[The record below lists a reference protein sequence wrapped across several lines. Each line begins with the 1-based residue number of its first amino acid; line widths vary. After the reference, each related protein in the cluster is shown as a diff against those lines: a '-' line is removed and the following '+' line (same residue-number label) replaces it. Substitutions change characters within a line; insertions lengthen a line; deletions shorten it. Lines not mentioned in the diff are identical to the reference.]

1 MHMKIC
7 IIFLDR
13 NAKHLLPSYLKR
25 KGTIGV
31 NSSKR
36 KKAKAVSSWDR
47 DIVCLPKQ
55 TKNGEILNVIPYP
68 RNRYRAE
75 LGAGGLIGKVHITS
89 EMTVEDVQTEVRSVF
104 KEPMKGS
111 ESFQFIYL
119 QPTGGGNRSLTV
131 PVLSTS
137 YEWTPQQV
145 AKLSNAKG
153 SIYIMAIDNFDF
165 EVDGSCDVSVCS

>member
-1 MHMKIC
+1 M
-7 IIFLDR
+7 
-13 NAKHLLPSYLKR
+13 
-25 KGTIGV
+25 
-31 NSSKR
+31 
-36 KKAKAVSSWDR
+36 SSWDR

-55 TKNGEILNVIPYP
+55 TKGGEILNVIPYP

-75 LGAGGLIGKVHITS
+75 PGAGGLIGKVHITS
-89 EMTVEDVQTEVRSVF
+89 EMTVEDVQKEVRSVF
-104 KEPMKGS
+104 KEPMK
-111 ESFQFIYL
+111 FIYL

-153 SIYIMAIDNFDF
+153 SWQLMT
-165 EVDGSCDVSVCS
+165 

>member
-1 MHMKIC
+1 
-7 IIFLDR
+7 
-13 NAKHLLPSYLKR
+13 
-25 KGTIGV
+25 
-31 NSSKR
+31 
-36 KKAKAVSSWDR
+36 
-47 DIVCLPKQ
+47 
-55 TKNGEILNVIPYP
+55 
-68 RNRYRAE
+68 
-75 LGAGGLIGKVHITS
+75 
-89 EMTVEDVQTEVRSVF
+89 MTVEDVQTEVRSVF

-165 EVDGSCDVSVCS
+165 EVDGSCNVIM